1 MNAGARRMRRL
12 PPLAAALLPLIA
24 AAPSVLPLPI
34 PPIPDPAVAAQDA
47 LRQAERDRAT
57 QLAQHRTALALA
69 ASALSNQQRLS
80 GALVEATAS
89 LQETEEKLA
98 RAADRMDEL
107 RNRQAVAEAAL
118 RARAADLAPLL
129 PLIERLAL
137 HPVETLLAVPRP
149 PAETLAGVLVMRGLS
164 HRLEQDAERLRA
176 EQQTVASLA
185 GQITA
190 ASATLD
196 ADRAAQRQQA
206 AALDAEI
213 ARARRAERTA
223 NDAASAAARQAAAD
237 GARAVTLRGLLARIA
252 ADHRAAEARARNEA
266 VQAERQ
272 SRAPQAAAARA
283 QQAALAAP
291 AGPGIA
297 AASGRAP
304 VAGRL
309 VRGFGAPTAAGQ
321 SEGLSYATAPRAR
334 VVSPCAGR
342 VEFAAPFRSYGRL
355 LIVNCG
361 GGYHLVLA
369 GLDRLDVSVGGSVQA
384 GAPVGVMPDWGDEA
398 AGSRPALYVE
408 LRRDGQP
415 VDPAPWLQVR
425 GSQAKG

>member
-1 MNAGARRMRRL
+1 MNAGAGRMRRL

-34 PPIPDPAVAAQDA
+34 PPIPDPVTAAREA
-47 LRQAERDRAT
+47 LRQAERDRAA
-57 QLAQHRTALALA
+57 QLAQHQTAIARA
-69 ASALSNQQRLS
+69 ASALSDQQRLS
-80 GALVEATAS
+80 GALVAATAR

-98 RAADRMDEL
+98 RTADRMDEL
-107 RNRQAVAEAAL
+107 RHRQAVAEAAL

-149 PAETLAGVLVMRGLS
+149 PAQTLAGVLVMRGLS
-164 HRLEQDAERLRA
+164 HRLEQDAEGLLA
-176 EQQTVASLA
+176 EQRTVASLA
-185 GQITA
+185 GQIAAAATA
-190 ASATLD
+190 LAA
-196 ADRAAQRQQA
+196 ARAAQRQQA
-206 AALDAEI
+206 AALDAQI
-213 ARARRAERTA
+213 AGARQAERTA

-237 GARAVTLRGLLARIA
+237 AARAVSLRGLLARIA
-252 ADHRAAEARARNEA
+252 ADHRAAEARAREEA
-266 VQAERQ
+266 AQAERQ
-272 SRAPQAAAARA
+272 SHAPQAAAARA
-283 QQAALAAP
+283 RQAALAAP

-297 AASGRAP
+297 SASGRAP
-304 VAGRL
+304 VVGRL
-309 VRGFGAPTAAGQ
+309 VRAFGAATAAGR
-321 SEGLSYATAPRAR
+321 SEGLSFATAPRAR

-369 GLDRLDVSVGGSVQA
+369 GLDRLDVSVGRSVQA
-384 GAPVGVMPDWGDEA
+384 GTPVGVMPDWADGA
-398 AGSRPALYVE
+398 AGTRPALYLE

-415 VDPAPWLQVR
+415 VDPAPWLQAK